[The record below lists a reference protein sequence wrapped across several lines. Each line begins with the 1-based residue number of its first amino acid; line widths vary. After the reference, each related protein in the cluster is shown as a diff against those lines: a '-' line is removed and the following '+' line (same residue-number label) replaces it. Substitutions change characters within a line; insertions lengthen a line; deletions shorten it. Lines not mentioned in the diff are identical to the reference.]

1 MPMWTARVLRDK
13 KKRHYVLVTAST
25 APTGAGCIGTD
36 QAEGTLPSSSS
47 AGLDAFKTVS
57 LLSKRLGFGAKGL
70 SDLADDVQPLLLAE
84 VRRKTEELGDVGVKV
99 VQEAREMAASAAAQ
113 GSGVDVGAA
122 ELTFLVLLTRM
133 EPGASPPS
141 MCAVL
146 VDATVA
152 DEILP
157 CTKRDPISFRSI
169 ADSASSDDNAVVVVD
184 VTLEIKLSKEEPGDL
199 VGVVRQLSPLKIE
212 SEAAAVP
219 GNGATTSST
228 GPAAPT
234 DSKAP
239 PAASAKKKKKKGGA
253 PADTCGSRAAPAWNS
268 LECAFDEI
276 MHFVM
281 AAHKKAEVPHEK
293 KGDGTAEGAPVMV
306 DPTAFRTDG
315 KMKEEITNFL
325 VRRSPCQLFAVP
337 PSHQTTGIVSCP
349 FTYT

>member
-1 MPMWTARVLRDK
+1 MWTARVLRDK

-25 APTGAGCIGTD
+25 APTGAGCTGID
-36 QAEGTLPSSSS
+36 QAEGTSSS
-47 AGLDAFKTVS
+47 AGLDAFKTIS

-99 VQEAREMAASAAAQ
+99 VQEAREMASSAAAQ
-113 GSGVDVGAA
+113 GSGVDAGAA

-133 EPGASPPS
+133 EPGASPTS

-146 VDATVA
+146 VDTTVA

-219 GNGATTSST
+219 GNGATASSK
-228 GPAAPT
+228 GPATPT

-253 PADTCGSRAAPAWNS
+253 PADTCGPRAAPAWNS

-281 AAHKKAEVPHEK
+281 AAHKKAEVPDEK
-293 KGDGTAEGAPVMV
+293 KGDGAAEGAPVMV

-325 VRRSPCQLFAVP
+325 VRQSPFQLFAVP
-337 PSHQTTGIVSCP
+337 LPHHTTGLVSCP
-349 FTYT
+349 FTFT